1 LAKKSGKREAIVL
14 AKNHGTQSN
23 FGYMREKLDFAK
35 ASIKF
40 ALDESLKRL
49 QTDYLDV
56 YQLHWPERKTNYF
69 GQRGYTVQEDAW
81 EDNIHAVLEPW
92 MVL

>member
-1 LAKKSGKREAIVL
+1 
-14 AKNHGTQSN
+14 
-23 FGYMREKLDFAK
+23 
-35 ASIKF
+35 
-40 ALDESLKRL
+40 L

-81 EDNIHAVLEPW
+81 KITFCLGNLDGKSWKIKHIGCQMKIHGNHAFFESKYNNLPRVKKIQNPYSL
-92 MVL
+92 LNRL